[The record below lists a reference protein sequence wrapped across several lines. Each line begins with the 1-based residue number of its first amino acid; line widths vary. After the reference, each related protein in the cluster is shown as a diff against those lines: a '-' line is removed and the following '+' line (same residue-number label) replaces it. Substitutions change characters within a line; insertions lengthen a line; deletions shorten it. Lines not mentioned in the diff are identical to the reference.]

1 MKEAVWQR
9 GGGPLH
15 LRCTLCLLA
24 GAEFAGLVP
33 GSIFVTQLKIQVSMC
48 S

>member
-1 MKEAVWQR
+1 MKEAVWR
-9 GGGPLH
+9 GGGGPLH

-24 GAEFAGLVP
+24 GAEFVP
-33 GSIFVTQLKIQVSMC
+33 ESIFVTQLKIQVSMC